1 MCSKHEVLK
10 ALERFF
16 IIFIVLNYF
25 RSLLSIFVRGQ
36 ILDVKEGD
44 VLFTDG
50 KKSQVVRIKYPVK
63 CSFIVLGSSG
73 EECIDFDSIELLTL
87 KKVKYSLSEE
97 ALPPRI
103 VINPQNNVLSVY
115 LVDGTV
121 LVVPRR
127 FVIDVSRTIINKN
140 VSTLET
146 SDIESLFKEIYLLSS
161 GIPWDMEDFIS
172 YLDDKTIQ
180 LIFNTLLKS
189 NAISY
194 DMLATLIVS
203 LGKVGMKIRKNLS
216 TNVINEVDE
225 ISKKESIREFR
236 WVREVDFITRFNMK
250 QVFSKEKLDI
260 PSFSLLS
267 TLRNISKRV
276 LFETKSS
283 ATQIS
288 KLLEN
293 IYKRG
298 KLYNLL
304 NYVSRVTLAKGLV
317 FVDDE
322 VIELFKSSFS
332 SKGFSELKE
341 DIEYFRSVKDD
352 YIDDRIALLDGCK
365 SVIFDEL
372 YRKGE
377 IRFSDFIDHI
387 DNEKVFYVINEAS
400 LRDFL
405 IVSKALNEKLRSY
418 LLSKVSGV
426 IRDIVKD
433 FIKGN
438 IRFPFVYGDSAISE
452 AMYNV
457 SRSMYFVYKM

>member
-1 MCSKHEVLK
+1 M
-10 ALERFF
+10 
-16 IIFIVLNYF
+16 LNYF
-25 RSLLSIFVRGQ
+25 RSLLSIFVKNQ
-36 ILDVKEGD
+36 ILDINEKE
-44 VLFTDG
+44 VLVTSG
-50 KKSQVVRIKYPVK
+50 KKSQIVKVKYPVK
-63 CSFIVLGSSG
+63 CSFIVLGSSVD
-73 EECIDFDSIELLTL
+73 ECIDFDSIELLTL
-87 KKVKYSLSEE
+87 KKVKYSLLEE
-97 ALPPRI
+97 ALPSHI
-103 VINPQNNVLSVY
+103 VINPQSNVLSVY
-115 LVDGTV
+115 LGNGSV

-127 FVIDVSRTIINKN
+127 FVIDISRVIINKN
-140 VSTLET
+140 VSTGEA

-194 DMLATLIVS
+194 DMLATLVMS

-216 TNVINEVDE
+216 TNVINEIDE
-225 ISKKESIREFR
+225 ICKKESIREFR

-276 LFETKSS
+276 IFETKSS
-283 ATQIS
+283 AIQIS

-293 IYKRG
+293 IYRRG

-317 FVDDE
+317 FVDDS
-322 VIELFKSSFS
+322 VIELFRSSFS

-341 DIEYFRSVKDD
+341 DIEYFRSINGD
-352 YIDDRIALLDGCK
+352 YVDDRIALLDGCK
-365 SVIFDEL
+365 SVIFDEM
-372 YRKGE
+372 YKKGE
-377 IRFSDFIDHI
+377 IRFSDLIDYI

-405 IVSKALNEKLRSY
+405 IVSKALNEKLRNY
-418 LLSKVSGV
+418 LLSRISGV

-433 FIKGN
+433 FIRGN

-457 SRSMYFVYKM
+457 SRSMYFVYKI